1 MCQQGGPGLLSSLP
15 FCDILG
21 PSPGEIF
28 IYTWGKPHSSA
39 AQGGKVRLPTEQRPS
54 SRATCFSCALD
65 DTIENASEVP
75 ALWSISLA
83 HWNFRLFL
91 PLPGSYR
98 KPVSPHVSPRQ
109 APETGQLS
117 WSPSQ
122 VSHPCA
128 GHLQGASSPGV
139 SASARPLINHRRQL
153 CQSRKDIQGRQEALV
168 FTGVPQTHAHSR
180 KSKHSRH
187 TKGSMG

>member
-1 MCQQGGPGLLSSLP
+1 MSWARLLVKPSVHGVNFTFP
-15 FCDILG
+15 Q
-21 PSPGEIF
+21 PSP
-28 IYTWGKPHSSA
+28 
-39 AQGGKVRLPTEQRPS
+39 AQGGKVRLATEQRPS
-54 SRATCFSCALD
+54 SRAAWFSCVFD

-83 HWNFRLFL
+83 CWNFRLVL

-98 KPVSPHVSPRQ
+98 KLVSPHVSPQQALETRQ
-109 APETGQLS
+109 LP

-122 VSHPCA
+122 VSHRCA
-128 GHLQGASSPGV
+128 RYLQGACSPRV
-139 SASARPLINHRRQL
+139 SALACPLINHQRQL
-153 CQSRKDIQGRQEALV
+153 CQSRKDLQGRQEALV

-187 TKGSMG
+187 TKGSTG